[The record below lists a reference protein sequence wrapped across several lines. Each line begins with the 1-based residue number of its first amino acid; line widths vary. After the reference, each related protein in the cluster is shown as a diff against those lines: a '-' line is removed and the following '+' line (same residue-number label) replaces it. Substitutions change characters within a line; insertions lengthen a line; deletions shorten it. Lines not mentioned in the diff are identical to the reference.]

1 MENNE
6 LKTEEYYAVVIWR
19 DTEGKSHI
27 VGTLAFFDGKYYY
40 KYEKTS
46 LKAAREKNFTDIAS
60 FNDDEKLY
68 ISENSLFNFFKM
80 RVSSNV
86 QETPESIE
94 ELIRKRGRSS
104 VDDISVMPIPKV
116 YRPAIK
122 AEIKKK
128 KKTQKEN
135 DEKEQ
140 EY

>member
-46 LKAAREKNFTDIAS
+46 LKAAREKNFTDIAL

-122 AEIKKK
+122 AEIKRIE
-128 KKTQKEN
+128 KTQKKN